1 MNSTSK
7 QYIDSLLESV
17 DLRDLSTMNEVMRKA
32 LLRCS
37 SDWGATQV
45 YYYIKD
51 KYEKKRLGF

>member
-1 MNSTSK
+1 MSSTSK

-32 LLRCS
+32 LLHCS

-45 YYYIKD
+45 YYYVKG
-51 KYEKKRLGF
+51 KYEKRD

>member
-1 MNSTSK
+1 MENESK

-17 DLRDLSTMNEVMRKA
+17 DLRDRSTMNETMRKA

-45 YYYIKD
+45 YYYVKGR
-51 KYEKKRLGF
+51 YEKGK

>member
-17 DLRDLSTMNEVMRKA
+17 DLRDRSTMNEVMRKA
-32 LLRCS
+32 LLHCS

-45 YYYIKD
+45 YYYVKGR
-51 KYEKKRLGF
+51 YEKGK

>member
-17 DLRDLSTMNEVMRKA
+17 DLRDRSTMNETMRKA

-45 YYYIKD
+45 YYYVKGR
-51 KYEKKRLGF
+51 YEKGK